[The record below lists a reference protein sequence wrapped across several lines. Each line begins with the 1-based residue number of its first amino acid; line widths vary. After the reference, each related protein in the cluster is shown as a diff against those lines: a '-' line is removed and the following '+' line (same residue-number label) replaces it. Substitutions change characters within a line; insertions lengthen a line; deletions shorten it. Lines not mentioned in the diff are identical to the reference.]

1 MQGYRKKFSTQG
13 RIGRW
18 GYFLHTIMDV
28 CFVALSIALTFFLS
42 VALGIET
49 NLWVLGLLLVFIC
62 VLGALLEFFASIHRL
77 HDIGLSGWWLLLSFV
92 PFANLL
98 LALVLLFKPGDPET
112 NHYGPSPHV

>member
-1 MQGYRKKFSTQG
+1 MPGQRKKFSTQG

-28 CFVALSIALTFFLS
+28 CFVTLAIALTILLGA
-42 VALGIET
+42 ALGIET
-49 NLWVLGLLLVFIC
+49 NMLALGVVLVGIC

-92 PFANLL
+92 PVANLG
-98 LALVLLFKPGDPET
+98 LALLLLFKPGDPET
-112 NHYGPSPHV
+112 NHYGPSPDA